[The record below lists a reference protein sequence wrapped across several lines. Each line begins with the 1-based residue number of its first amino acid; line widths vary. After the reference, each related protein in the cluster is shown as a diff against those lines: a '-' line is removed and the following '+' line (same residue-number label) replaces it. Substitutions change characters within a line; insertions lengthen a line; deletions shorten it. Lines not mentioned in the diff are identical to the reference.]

1 MRQAEVFSDIFEV
14 NDVDKAGKK
23 FDRVS
28 RLNAT
33 SEASDMNLI
42 LDINSEI
49 YPLKVADKFTLVLA
63 TSLMADGSGMDE
75 GREPWR
81 DFGSKRTLA
90 DEYDYV
96 MFGKV
101 YKFDENVGKDE
112 AAFYASFGGLLL
124 CMSGDPSQ
132 IAKIQLGQELYL
144 LMRKNT

>member
-1 MRQAEVFSDIFEV
+1 MQAEIFTDIFEV

-49 YPLKVADKFTLVLA
+49 YPLRVADKFTLLLA
-63 TSLMADGSGMDE
+63 TSLMPDGSGMDE

-81 DFGSKRTLA
+81 DFGSKKTLA

-101 YKFDENVGKDE
+101 FKFDENTGKDE

-132 IAKIQLGQELYL
+132 IQKVQLGQELYL
-144 LMRKNT
+144 LMRKSS